1 MSASETP
8 PSSRGRGRPR
18 AEHPL
23 SNAERQRRYRERQK
37 NAEKQ
42 ENPQTL
48 QRVTQLQERIDRLES
63 RQLEQFSRMEKRQSE
78 LEHRL
83 KSMQTLLTRLV
94 QRLDI
99 APPGTHSGSSARMS
113 GGKAAG
119 SRRKVDPMAAFA
131 EESRQLSAA
140 VFSAPDDA
148 ALSDGVP
155 ESTDGVASPV
165 LPDNESREGAIPYYV
180 NAGRRCQIA
189 TGRDAGQCSGTMSHT
204 ITLALPDGSL
214 GTFAV
219 CQIHFR
225 QALQQRTLTPCLP
238 EKPET

>member
-8 PSSRGRGRPR
+8 SSSRGRGRPR

-48 QRVTQLQERIDRLES
+48 QRVTQLQDRIDRLES
-63 RQLEQFSRMEKRQSE
+63 RQVEQFSRMEKRQSE

-99 APPGTHSGSSARMS
+99 APAGTHSGSSPRMS
-113 GGKAAG
+113 GGKGAG

-131 EESRQLSAA
+131 EESRQLSSA
-140 VFSAPDDA
+140 VFSGPDE
-148 ALSDGVP
+148 ALSDSVP
-155 ESTDGVASPV
+155 QSTDEALSPV
-165 LPDNESREGAIPYYV
+165 LPENEPKTGAIPYYV

-189 TGRDAGQCSGTMSHT
+189 TGRDAGQCSGAMSHT
-204 ITLALPDGSL
+204 ITLTLPDGSL

-238 EKPET
+238 EKPES

>member
-8 PSSRGRGRPR
+8 SSSRGRGRPR

-63 RQLEQFSRMEKRQSE
+63 RQVEQFSRMEKRQSE

-99 APPGTHSGSSARMS
+99 APPGTHSGSSPRMS
-113 GGKAAG
+113 GGKAG

-140 VFSAPDDA
+140 GFSAPDDA
-148 ALSDGVP
+148 LSDSGPQPP
-155 ESTDGVASPV
+155 EPAALPPV
-165 LPDNESREGAIPYYV
+165 LPENESETGAIPYYV

-189 TGRDAGQCSGTMSHT
+189 TGRDAGQCSGAMSHT
-204 ITLALPDGSL
+204 ITLTLPDGSL

-225 QALQQRTLTPCLP
+225 QALQQRTLIPCLP
-238 EKPET
+238 EKPES